1 MDAKEVAARAALG
14 YVQDGMKL
22 GLGTGSTAAHFLRLL
37 GERIEA
43 ERLQVVGVPTS
54 ERSRAMAVEAG
65 IPLCD
70 LAEVNALDLGVDG
83 ADEADPDLN
92 VIKGGG
98 GALVREKL
106 VAAACKQ
113 FIIVCDSS
121 KLKAQLGAFPVP
133 VAVLPFAWQ
142 TTQRRLE
149 AFGSEVILR
158 TAETG
163 VPYITDDG
171 LYILDIHFGQLPNA
185 PETAC
190 ALKSVI
196 GVVEVGLFI
205 GMATKVIAGYE
216 DGRVAEF
223 SRNHT
228 SR

>member
-1 MDAKEVAARAALG
+1 MDAKEVAARAALA

-37 GERIEA
+37 GERVRN

-54 ERSRAMAVEAG
+54 DRSREMALEAG

-70 LAEVNALDLGVDG
+70 LADVGALDLGVDG
-83 ADEADPDLN
+83 ADETDPDLN

-106 VAAACKQ
+106 VASACKE

-121 KLKAQLGAFPVP
+121 KIKTQLGAFPVP
-133 VAVLPFAWQ
+133 VAILPFAWQ

-149 AFGSEVILR
+149 TLGNKAVLR
-158 TAETG
+158 MTESGT
-163 VPYITDDG
+163 PYVTDDG
-171 LYILDIHFGQLPNA
+171 LYILDIHFGQIANA

-190 ALKSVI
+190 RMKAMV

-216 DGRVAEF
+216 DGHVQEYNRKATV
-223 SRNHT
+223 
-228 SR
+228 

>member
-1 MDAKEVAARAALG
+1 MDAKEVAARAALA

-37 GERIEA
+37 GERVRNEG
-43 ERLQVVGVPTS
+43 LHVVGVPTS
-54 ERSRAMAVEAG
+54 ERSREMALEGG

-70 LAEVNALDLGVDG
+70 LADVDALDLGVDG
-83 ADEADPDLN
+83 ADETDPDLN

-106 VAAACKQ
+106 VASVCKQ

-121 KLKAQLGAFPVP
+121 KIKTQLGAFPVP
-133 VAVLPFAWQ
+133 VAILPFAWQ

-149 AFGSEVILR
+149 TMGSKAILR
-158 TAETG
+158 TTESGT
-163 VPYITDDG
+163 PYVTDDG
-171 LYILDIHFGQLPNA
+171 LYILDIHFGQIANA
-185 PETAC
+185 PETARVMK
-190 ALKSVI
+190 AMV

-216 DGRVAEF
+216 DGHVQEYGRDQA
-223 SRNHT
+223 
-228 SR
+228 